1 MGFGDDDQNRASGIQ
16 DDAEYGHQ
24 HHAQGARAASGR
36 RVEIIIGG
44 DRRRKWSRELKAQ
57 ITEESFAPG
66 ANVAL
71 TARRH
76 AVSVGLL
83 HYWRRCAREGAQD
96 ETLRFVPVLAGAP
109 SEPNTAQP
117 GSIEVELG
125 GARIRLT
132 GPVDQANLQAV
143 LAAVR
148 ASA

>member
-1 MGFGDDDQNRASGIQ
+1 M
-16 DDAEYGHQ
+16 
-24 HHAQGARAASGR
+24 
-36 RVEIIIGG
+36 EIIIGG

-76 AVSVGLL
+76 GVSVGLL
-83 HYWRRCAREGAQD
+83 HYWRRCARKGAQD

-109 SEPNTAQP
+109 SEPNAAPP

-125 GARIRLT
+125 GPRSRWPSAWPMRGASLPTSIRR
-132 GPVDQANLQAV
+132 PAQASPP
-143 LAAVR
+143 R
-148 ASA
+148 

>member
-1 MGFGDDDQNRASGIQ
+1 MSCASGIQ

-24 HHAQGARAASGR
+24 HHAHGARAASGR

-44 DRRRKWSRELKAQ
+44 DRRRKWSPELKAQ

-66 ANVAL
+66 ANVSQ

-76 AVSVGLL
+76 GVSVGLL
-83 HYWRRCAREGAQD
+83 HYWRRCARESAQD

-109 SEPNTAQP
+109 SEPNSARP